1 VQAAEAHA
9 EELGRHEIRA
19 GLGPAAARRAA
30 EGDEGPVVLLRGG
43 GGGGGHDA
51 SAAQHTQHSCVRYM
65 YAQWAWWQHAA
76 PSSLLAAPAAATW
89 HFNLACH
96 CCWLRAWRMVAP
108 SGSGLRCLML
118 MRDALDRL
126 NDTTTAG
133 DCSRHTHTSTSANS
147 THTQHTAAHSTQ
159 QQHDSSSCLAVCRL
173 RQSSLQCPELAR
185 DP

>member
-76 PSSLLAAPAAATW
+76 PSSLLAAP
-89 HFNLACH
+89 
-96 CCWLRAWRMVAP
+96 
-108 SGSGLRCLML
+108 GLLPL
-118 MRDALDRL
+118 
-126 NDTTTAG
+126 G
-133 DCSRHTHTSTSANS
+133 TSTWPA
-147 THTQHTAAHSTQ
+147 TAAGCAHGAWWRPV
-159 QQHDSSSCLAVCRL
+159 DCDA
-173 RQSSLQCPELAR
+173 
-185 DP
+185 

>member
-76 PSSLLAAPAAATW
+76 PSSLLAAPAAAAATW

-108 SGSGLRCLML
+108 SGLRCL

-126 NDTTTAG
+126 NPTTRRLQETAADTHTLQLQPIQ
-133 DCSRHTHTSTSANS
+133 HTHS
-147 THTQHTAAHSTQ
+147 TQHTAH
-159 QQHDSSSCLAVCRL
+159 SSSTTAAAAWLCADCVSRVCSVR
-173 RQSSLQCPELAR
+173 S
-185 DP
+185 